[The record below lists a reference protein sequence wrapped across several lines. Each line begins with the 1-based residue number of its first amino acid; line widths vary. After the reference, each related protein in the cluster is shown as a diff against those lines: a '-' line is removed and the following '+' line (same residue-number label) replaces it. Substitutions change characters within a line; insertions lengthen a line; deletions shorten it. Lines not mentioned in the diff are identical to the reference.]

1 VVPSQAFCPQAR
13 ILISSANAIFL
24 LTESL
29 FASLILV
36 WRLAIQSQLK
46 EAGRDPVRQSRISKR
61 SRFTLLLITLA
72 LLLTRTIGSA
82 RSSPNQSVVFAD
94 SAAPQQLSADSQAWL
109 RATIQPGNLADLRWP
124 DFSDYSGLL
133 QKFYESYGYSL
144 PWVRGMA
151 PTPQAQQIIALLLQ
165 ADQKGLSPDD
175 YDGPRWAD
183 RLAKLKPATAQPS
196 EADAARF
203 DLALTVCVMRY
214 VSDLHIG
221 KVNPKHFEF
230 GFDIQAKKYDLP
242 QFLKED
248 VVDSSN
254 LASILAQVEPPYPG
268 YQRTIKAL
276 DTYLEL
282 AKQYDGKQL
291 PPVAKTVAP
300 GDSYAGVP
308 QLTVLLRLLGDLPP
322 GANVPADSI
331 GYQGPLVD
339 AVRSFQ
345 SRHGREPDGRIG
357 TQTLADLNV
366 PLTSRVRQMQL
377 TLERWRWLPLSYH
390 AAPIVANIPE
400 FRLRA
405 YDENFR
411 LALTMNV
418 VVGKAFDHSTPVFED
433 TMAYVVFRPYWN
445 VPYSIAKSEF
455 FPKIARDP
463 DYLTK
468 KGFEVVNSRQQS
480 VTAGP
485 VTGDV
490 LDQLRAGKL
499 FIRQLAGPKN
509 SLGLVKFIFPNDYNV
524 YMHDSPEQQLFSK
537 SRRDFSH
544 GCIRLERPADLAA
557 WVLRDN
563 PGWNADRVH
572 AAMTGTTTNQQVNL
586 AHPVPVLIVYA
597 TVIVGVD
604 GTVHFYDDIYGHDA
618 ALEKVLDKGYPYP
631 G

>member
-1 VVPSQAFCPQAR
+1 
-13 ILISSANAIFL
+13 
-24 LTESL
+24 
-29 FASLILV
+29 
-36 WRLAIQSQLK
+36 
-46 EAGRDPVRQSRISKR
+46 
-61 SRFTLLLITLA
+61 
-72 LLLTRTIGSA
+72 
-82 RSSPNQSVVFAD
+82 
-94 SAAPQQLSADSQAWL
+94 
-109 RATIQPGNLADLRWP
+109 
-124 DFSDYSGLL
+124 
-133 QKFYESYGYSL
+133 
-144 PWVRGMA
+144 
-151 PTPQAQQIIALLLQ
+151 
-165 ADQKGLSPDD
+165 
-175 YDGPRWAD
+175 
-183 RLAKLKPATAQPS
+183 
-196 EADAARF
+196 
-203 DLALTVCVMRY
+203 MRY
-214 VSDLHIG
+214 ISDLHIG

-230 GFDIQAKKYDLP
+230 GFDIETKKYDLP

-276 DTYLEL
+276 DSYLEL
-282 AKQYDGKQL
+282 AKRYDGKQL
-291 PPVAKTVAP
+291 PPVAKTVAS

-331 GYQGPLVD
+331 VYQGPLVN

-411 LALTMNV
+411 IALTMNV

-468 KGFEVVNSRQQS
+468 KGFEVVNSRQQP

-485 VTGDV
+485 VTSDV

-604 GTVHFYDDIYGHDA
+604 GAVHFYDDIYGHDA